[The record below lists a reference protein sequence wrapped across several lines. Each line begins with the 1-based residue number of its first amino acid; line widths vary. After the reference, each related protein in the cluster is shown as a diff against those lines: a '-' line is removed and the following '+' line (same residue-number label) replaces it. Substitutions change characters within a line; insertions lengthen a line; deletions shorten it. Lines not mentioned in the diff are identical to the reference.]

1 MKKEDKVYCLIGKAT
16 CIAGLA
22 LVYVVPML
30 VAIYK

>member
-1 MKKEDKVYCLIGKAT
+1 MKKEDKVYYLIGKST
-16 CIAGLA
+16 CFIGLA